1 MVQPNQKRL
10 HGFLGMK
17 LTQPELEEHFWK
29 GVAILKKA
37 TDVKQTKEI
46 VLALIFLKRLNDIF
60 YEEVKETRKKGSEEI
75 VWGNFAGNDFF
86 IPPKARWRR
95 LRKLSNRVG
104 LTLNRVC
111 NLIEENNPFLR
122 DILTS
127 INFDIK
133 TRRADELLKKL
144 IDHLSLYSLGNENF
158 SDPRIL
164 ADSFDH
170 LIEKFAL
177 IETGLLDNVTP
188 TNVRKLLV
196 ELIEP
201 KEGDWI
207 CDPVTSSGS
216 LLISCVKSD
225 SVDLSKIYLYGQEKN
240 PIDWAICKM
249 NLLLHEI
256 SNSQIEQ
263 GDILR
268 EPKLIQAD
276 KPLNFDVI
284 ISNPP
289 VNIVDNWS
297 EVAEEDIFNRFCF
310 GIPSERYGIFALVQ
324 HMLSTLR
331 TDGRMAIVLDSSF
344 LFKAG
349 PEKKIRKKLVEN
361 DLIEAIIGLPEDL
374 FYDDHSKRIIV
385 LFKKS
390 KSNTGKI
397 LFIDASDHY
406 VQTSPKNILSDE
418 GIQKILDSY
427 HAFKEVTQ
435 FSRVIS
441 LKEIIQYSYNLNIP
455 LYIDRSEPEN
465 EVDPFL
471 LKSNLLHLEMEKQ
484 AIGQELQMSLN
495 ELENYSELGSGRIPD
510 TWYTI
515 QLGELVT
522 LEKGVKN
529 KSNAEEDANSVIISS
544 KQILENGSINWEK
557 VNFVSSEY
565 YETQLQGRVKL
576 DDVLVVR
583 SGPNTG
589 KTSLVRELP
598 YRKVLIN
605 EQILIVRSKNAQ
617 SLKQR
622 YLYYLISS
630 PLCQKQIKMRFEA
643 SSGINR
649 DDFKTIKVPVPPIHE
664 QKRLVKIFDTVD
676 SSILITAKITTE
688 SQKLRRGLLQK
699 LITGEVHLD

>member
-1 MVQPNQKRL
+1 
-10 HGFLGMK
+10 MK

-471 LKSNLLHLEMEKQ
+471 LKSNLL
-484 AIGQELQMSLN
+484 
-495 ELENYSELGSGRIPD
+495 
-510 TWYTI
+510 
-515 QLGELVT
+515 
-522 LEKGVKN
+522 
-529 KSNAEEDANSVIISS
+529 
-544 KQILENGSINWEK
+544 
-557 VNFVSSEY
+557 
-565 YETQLQGRVKL
+565 
-576 DDVLVVR
+576 
-583 SGPNTG
+583 
-589 KTSLVRELP
+589 
-598 YRKVLIN
+598 
-605 EQILIVRSKNAQ
+605 
-617 SLKQR
+617 
-622 YLYYLISS
+622 
-630 PLCQKQIKMRFEA
+630 
-643 SSGINR
+643 
-649 DDFKTIKVPVPPIHE
+649 
-664 QKRLVKIFDTVD
+664 
-676 SSILITAKITTE
+676 
-688 SQKLRRGLLQK
+688 
-699 LITGEVHLD
+699 

>member
-529 KSNAEEDANSVIISS
+529 KSNAEEEANSVIISS

-605 EQILIVRSKNAQ
+605 EQILIVRSKNAE

>member
-1 MVQPNQKRL
+1 
-10 HGFLGMK
+10 MK

>member
-1 MVQPNQKRL
+1 
-10 HGFLGMK
+10 MK

-529 KSNAEEDANSVIISS
+529 KSNAEEEANSVIISS

-605 EQILIVRSKNAQ
+605 EQILIVRSKNAE